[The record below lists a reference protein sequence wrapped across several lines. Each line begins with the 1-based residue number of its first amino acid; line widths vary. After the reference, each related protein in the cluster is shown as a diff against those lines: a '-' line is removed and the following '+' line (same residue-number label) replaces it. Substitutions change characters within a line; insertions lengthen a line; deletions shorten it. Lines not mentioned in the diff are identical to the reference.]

1 MIKIRPKPKNLQLCE
16 NGPSRKYKCWWQ
28 TPPNTVYLLGKFH
41 WFFVHM
47 FDYAGGGSIHQM
59 MWILSMQGLLPT
71 PWMLWLETGWRN
83 ASYHYFIP
91 CVWQSFFK
99 TIRFAKATGT
109 AELIKPDCREMP
121 RLPLK
126 MTFHIFRFWLLSLR
140 VLCFYWHLFDCFLDC
155 FYWAFEC
162 FAMCNVAN
170 WNWQI
175 NTK

>member
-16 NGPSRKYKCWWQ
+16 NGPPRKYKCRRQ

-47 FDYAGGGSIHQM
+47 FDYGGRGSIHQI

-71 PWMLWLETGWRN
+71 PWMLWLETGWKN

-91 CVWQSFFK
+91 CVWQSFFQ

-109 AELIKPDCREMP
+109 AEG
-121 RLPLK
+121 
-126 MTFHIFRFWLLSLR
+126 RFETRGTHKAWLSWNATPSTQNGISHLSLLIVIFKNFVFLLACVWLFLGLFLLGFLS
-140 VLCFYWHLFDCFLDC
+140 VLLRL
-155 FYWAFEC
+155 
-162 FAMCNVAN
+162 M
-170 WNWQI
+170 
-175 NTK
+175 